1 MSLAKS
7 VIPECYVDSCLFNV
21 LLKFEKEG
29 VNHTK
34 GNATV
39 VKKVEEKF
47 EDLFCIAI
55 IDKDKR
61 DIDFLTRECDR
72 IGLRETDNYFT
83 FFKRRNKSHYF
94 IQIIPAAEE
103 WIMKVAADLEIDLFK
118 TDLKV
123 SSLDE
128 LKKLSKQIESKNDE
142 RFKSVFRTF
151 VKKSEAIDYAPLL
164 KLRNMILYLLKK
176 TYRADIKELIN
187 A

>member
-47 EDLFCIAI
+47 NDLFCVAI

-72 IGLRETDNYFT
+72 VELEGLGNYFT
-83 FFKRRNKSHYF
+83 FFKRRDKSHYF
-94 IQIIPAAEE
+94 IQIVPAVEE
-103 WIMKVAADLEIDLFK
+103 WIMKVANDLEIDLSQ

-123 SSLDE
+123 SSLEE
-128 LKKLSKQIESKNDE
+128 LKKLSKKIESKNDE
-142 RFKSVFRTF
+142 RFKSLFRTF
-151 VKKSEAIDYAPLL
+151 VKKSEEKNYVPVV
-164 KLRNMILYLLKK
+164 KLRNTILYLLDK
-176 TYRADIKELIN
+176 TYQADIKELIN

>member
-39 VKKVEEKF
+39 VKKVQRKF
-47 EDLFCIAI
+47 ENLFCIVI

-61 DIDFLTRECDR
+61 DIDFLISECEK
-72 IGLRETDNYFT
+72 IELGETDKYFT

-94 IQIIPAAEE
+94 IQIVPAVEE
-103 WIMKVAADLEIDLFK
+103 WIMKVATDLEIDLSQM
-118 TDLKV
+118 DLKV
-123 SSLDE
+123 STLEE

-142 RFKSVFRTF
+142 RFKSLFRTF
-151 VKKSEAIDYAPLL
+151 VKKSEENNYVPVL
-164 KLRNMILYLLKK
+164 KLRDTILYLLDK
-176 TYRADIKELIN
+176 TYQADIKELIN